1 MVKKG
6 GRADIMTKTN
16 NIAPSAN
23 VVKESVILGDV
34 SIGENSTVL
43 FHAVLRGD
51 DDSIR
56 VGKYSNIQDNCTVH
70 CSTGHPVVI
79 GDNVS
84 VGHNALL
91 HGCTVGA
98 GSLIGM
104 HSTVMN
110 GASLGKSCLVGAGAL
125 VTENKKF
132 EDNSLIIGVP
142 AKAKCSLD
150 ENAAARLAENAA
162 HYRRLAGEYQKGGKS

>member
-1 MVKKG
+1 MIIKEYGGKTPDVSGAAFIAENAVIIGDVTLKKG
-6 GRADIMTKTN
+6 
-16 NIAPSAN
+16 S
-23 VVKESVILGDV
+23 SVWYG
-34 SIGENSTVL
+34 
-43 FHAVLRGD
+43 AVLRAEEE
-51 DDSIR
+51 SIT
-56 VGKYSNIQDNCTVH
+56 VGENSNIQDNCTVH

-125 VTENKKF
+125 VTENKRF
-132 EDNSLIIGVP
+132 DDNSLIIGVP
-142 AKAKCSLD
+142 AKIKGSLD
-150 ENAAARLAENAA
+150 EKTAAQLAKNAA
-162 HYRRLAGEYQKGGKS
+162 HYRRLAGEYQKGGKL